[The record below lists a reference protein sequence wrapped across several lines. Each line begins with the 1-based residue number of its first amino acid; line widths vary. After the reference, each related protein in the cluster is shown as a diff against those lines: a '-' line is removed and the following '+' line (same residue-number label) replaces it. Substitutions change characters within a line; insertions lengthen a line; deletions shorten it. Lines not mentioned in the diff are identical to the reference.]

1 MNKNPKT
8 ENLIPLSARNPT
20 EKKELQQKGGKISAK
35 VRQERKKL
43 KDELRYLLN
52 VEDKTGKTMQEKM
65 CLSLVKNA
73 IDGDLNAVEWIQAC
87 IGEKPIEKT
96 MSLSPTLEA
105 KTEAQQIVA
114 DIIAKQIS

>member
-1 MNKNPKT
+1 MTNKNPKT

-43 KDELRYLLN
+43 KDELIYLLN

-73 IDGDLNAVEWIQAC
+73 IDGNVKAFEVIRNT
-87 IGEKPIEKT
+87 IGEDEISNIHASIESTIDDKT
-96 MSLSPTLEA
+96 INKVFEKLKEL
-105 KTEAQQIVA
+105 
-114 DIIAKQIS
+114 